1 MTPSKTEFI
10 QIRIEPELKEE
21 AKKLADKEGRTLS
34 NWVVWLIQ
42 NEISKESQ

>member
-1 MTPSKTEFI
+1 MTPPKTEFI